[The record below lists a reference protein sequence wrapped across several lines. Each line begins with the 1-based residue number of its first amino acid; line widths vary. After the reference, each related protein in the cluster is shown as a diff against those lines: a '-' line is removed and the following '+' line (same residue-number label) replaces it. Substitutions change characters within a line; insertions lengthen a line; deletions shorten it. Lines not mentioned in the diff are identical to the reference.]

1 MRHQKLNT
9 LLTRVYIQINPWPG
23 TTTMSF
29 LLPKK
34 WGLTT
39 SMVKDAVWFNLKAL
53 TNDKAFCFFLAASAV
68 GVGSV
73 AVPVVRR
80 LKNKQKKINAL
91 LSKREKRA
99 AANSNDDEAAQKK
112 SIQKNK
118 RKKKKNES
126 DLNLKF
132 WARLWKM
139 LKIAVPNYQC
149 ESFRLLVVQFL
160 FLVLRALLTVRL
172 TQINVQLLTE
182 AISRASWSKWAR
194 WLVNF
199 VGWMGIGIST
209 NSALH
214 FVEKCLQV
222 ALRKELTVRAHTL
235 YMRNNFFYDANVM
248 QSYGGSSGSGG
259 LSLDNLDQRITS
271 DVEQFCFEVVQ
282 LYGHSFKPLL
292 EFVLSLSAAM
302 HDIGPKRP
310 LAMFGWFFV
319 VGGIISISSPRIG
332 SVVAQQQSM
341 EGEFRRVHS
350 RLIAHAEEIA
360 FLKGSSAEC
369 ALLNR
374 SFDDMVTT
382 FGGHNLKFLWKK
394 MFDEFLKFQA
404 PLVGGIAVH
413 VPFLLRPTLDASE
426 RITQF
431 RSTETIMLKS
441 GSAFGET
448 MLLHKRF
455 QRVSGFTRRIAELF
469 EALESSNDE
478 SSITEKERRDV
489 ETSLSDRVVGD
500 RIEFVRLTV
509 AAPEPISA
517 TIGGGGGGGD
527 ELEGGNGNGSEIEE
541 GGCGGG
547 GHSST
552 EQRRLLVRDL
562 NLSIPPGTNIMVTG
576 PNGCRKTSLF
586 RVLAGLWPA
595 VSGQV
600 IVPPTNVM
608 WLPQRPYLVLGNLR
622 DQVTYP
628 LQFCVDKEEA
638 LAMGGTGRV
647 VSKEEDINI
656 IACLRKAGLDR
667 FVDQELGE
675 WSDGWWCFARIL
687 FFRQKK
693 EKKESAVLTT
703 CSFFFSHFSHFS
715 LLASFL
721 YNYYIFFLLFNMH
734 RTRARTS

>member
-1 MRHQKLNT
+1 
-9 LLTRVYIQINPWPG
+9 
-23 TTTMSF
+23 
-29 LLPKK
+29 
-34 WGLTT
+34 
-39 SMVKDAVWFNLKAL
+39 
-53 TNDKAFCFFLAASAV
+53 
-68 GVGSV
+68 
-73 AVPVVRR
+73 
-80 LKNKQKKINAL
+80 
-91 LSKREKRA
+91 
-99 AANSNDDEAAQKK
+99 
-112 SIQKNK
+112 
-118 RKKKKNES
+118 
-126 DLNLKF
+126 
-132 WARLWKM
+132 
-139 LKIAVPNYQC
+139 
-149 ESFRLLVVQFL
+149 
-160 FLVLRALLTVRL
+160 
-172 TQINVQLLTE
+172 
-182 AISRASWSKWAR
+182 
-194 WLVNF
+194 
-199 VGWMGIGIST
+199 
-209 NSALH
+209 
-214 FVEKCLQV
+214 
-222 ALRKELTVRAHTL
+222 
-235 YMRNNFFYDANVM
+235 
-248 QSYGGSSGSGG
+248 
-259 LSLDNLDQRITS
+259 
-271 DVEQFCFEVVQ
+271 
-282 LYGHSFKPLL
+282 
-292 EFVLSLSAAM
+292 
-302 HDIGPKRP
+302 
-310 LAMFGWFFV
+310 
-319 VGGIISISSPRIG
+319 
-332 SVVAQQQSM
+332 
-341 EGEFRRVHS
+341 
-350 RLIAHAEEIA
+350 
-360 FLKGSSAEC
+360 
-369 ALLNR
+369 
-374 SFDDMVTT
+374 
-382 FGGHNLKFLWKK
+382 

-517 TIGGGGGGGD
+517 TMIGGGGRGGGGGD
-527 ELEGGNGNGSEIEE
+527 ELDGGNGNGSEIEE
-541 GGCGGG
+541 GGGGDGG

-576 PNGCRKTSLF
+576 PNGCGKTSLF

-675 WSDGWWCFARIL
+675 WSVGGGAL
-687 FFRQKK
+687 QEFFSFHKRKKK
-693 EKKESAVLTT
+693 ERVL
-703 CSFFFSHFSHFS
+703 F
-715 LLASFL
+715 
-721 YNYYIFFLLFNMH
+721 
-734 RTRARTS
+734 